1 MTLKIFAAV
10 ITGILAGRFLI
21 PESALQYSESLITI
35 ALNILLFLIGI
46 DLGRNKGVL
55 KDIRSHG
62 WVLLLVP
69 VGIILGSWV
78 GGFFAGMVTGTP
90 LALSLPIA
98 SGFGWYSLSG
108 ILLSNLHSPEAGAIA
123 FLTNIF
129 RELMAIMLI
138 PILALRLNHWT
149 AIAPAGATSM
159 DTTLPIISRATSPE
173 IVIVAFVNGAL
184 LSSLVP
190 ILVPFLYNLLK

>member
-10 ITGILAGRFLI
+10 IAGILAGRFLI
-21 PESALQYSESLITI
+21 PESALQYSETFITI

-46 DLGRNKGVL
+46 DLGRNKSVL

-62 WVLLLVP
+62 RVLLLVP
-69 VGIILGSWV
+69 LGIILGSWV
-78 GGFFAGMVTGTP
+78 GGSVAGLITGTP
-90 LALSLPIA
+90 LSLSLPIA

-108 ILLSNLHSPEAGAIA
+108 ILLSNLHSAEAGAIA

-129 RELMAIMLI
+129 RELLAIMLI
-138 PILALRLNHWT
+138 PILASRLNHWT
-149 AIAPAGATSM
+149 SIAPAGATSM

-173 IVIVAFVNGAL
+173 IVVVAFVNGAL